1 MNILSVTENGAS
13 QSGHQPSGL
22 GKRHNEGDFER
33 DGDVGADDDGG
44 DKAFVPLTAAE
55 AQALRDKQPS
65 TSPWRVLVIQALVGI
80 VVALATWAIAG
91 KTSAG
96 WSAGY
101 GALAVLIP
109 GAVFARGLT
118 SRLTSVN
125 AGAAMLG
132 FFFWEAVKIALAVA
146 MLVAAP
152 KVVSDLSWPAL
163 QVGLVITMKAV
174 WVSLLMRPKS
184 LGN

>member
-1 MNILSVTENGAS
+1 MSVTENGAS
-13 QSGHQPSGL
+13 QSGHQPTGL

-33 DGDVGADDDGG
+33 DVD

-65 TSPWRVLVIQALVGI
+65 TSPWRVLVIQALAGI
-80 VVALATWAIAG
+80 GVALAAWAIVG
-91 KTSAG
+91 KASAG

-125 AGAAMLG
+125 AGTAMLG

-163 QVGLVITMKAV
+163 LVGLVITMKAV

>member
-1 MNILSVTENGAS
+1 MSATENGAG
-13 QSGHQPSGL
+13 QSGHQPLGS
-22 GKRHNEGDFER
+22 GKRRYRGDFER
-33 DGDVGADDDGG
+33 DSDASVDDGTD
-44 DKAFVPLTAAE
+44 DKAFVALTAAQ
-55 AQALRDKQPS
+55 AQALREKQPS
-65 TSPWRVLVIQALVGI
+65 TSPWRVLVIQALAGV
-80 VVALATWAIAG
+80 VVALATWVIAG
-91 KTSAG
+91 KASAG

-125 AGAAMLG
+125 AGTAMLG

-163 QVGLVITMKAV
+163 LVGLVITMKAV